1 MKELPRNIKRDDI
14 LQGIRKIE
22 EEGIPAQAHSSTYDL
37 LYNGK
42 RFPPKLVLAYAN
54 IFANGEELDRNEFEE
69 RIQFYIGNIS
79 KVFGTS

>member
-37 LYNGK
+37 EKGFHLNW
-42 RFPPKLVLAYAN
+42 F
-54 IFANGEELDRNEFEE
+54 
-69 RIQFYIGNIS
+69 
-79 KVFGTS
+79 

>member
-42 RFPPKLVLAYAN
+42 
-54 IFANGEELDRNEFEE
+54 
-69 RIQFYIGNIS
+69 
-79 KVFGTS
+79 KVST